1 MLGCNIFFCKNV
13 IPLALQAYAIS
24 AIAHWDWPETWPE
37 LFGTLMHAL
46 LSDDSHFVHGA
57 MRVLTEFSSE
67 VTESQIPQVAPIILP
82 QMCLIL
88 TEDTVRY
95 LLRYMALVEI
105 SCFVLFCFYRS
116 CDRTCQQETSNRKPP
131 LKPSSIG
138 VIFIT

>member
-105 SCFVLFCFYRS
+105 SCFVLFL
-116 CDRTCQQETSNRKPP
+116 QI
-131 LKPSSIG
+131 L
-138 VIFIT
+138 

>member
-1 MLGCNIFFCKNV
+1 MQGSNTFFCENF
-13 IPLALQAYAIS
+13 ISLALQAYAIS

-95 LLRYMALVEI
+95 LKYTYSFTGGLNL
-105 SCFVLFCFYRS
+105 L
-116 CDRTCQQETSNRKPP
+116 
-131 LKPSSIG
+131 
-138 VIFIT
+138 